1 MLEFAGLNARP
12 CRGLLA
18 QMPEFVVR
26 EQVSYND
33 HCEPLRHPDEIVR
46 SLGVSHERPGQQ
58 LPALQSRI
66 GRILASPVAIPVWKP
81 LRLGSPNTLC
91 RRQRPATSLSKS
103 AGSCPS
109 LG

>member
-58 LPALQSRI
+58 LPALQSRTEHAMPTTKACYLPVQV
-66 GRILASPVAIPVWKP
+66 GR
-81 LRLGSPNTLC
+81 
-91 RRQRPATSLSKS
+91 
-103 AGSCPS
+103 
-109 LG
+109 